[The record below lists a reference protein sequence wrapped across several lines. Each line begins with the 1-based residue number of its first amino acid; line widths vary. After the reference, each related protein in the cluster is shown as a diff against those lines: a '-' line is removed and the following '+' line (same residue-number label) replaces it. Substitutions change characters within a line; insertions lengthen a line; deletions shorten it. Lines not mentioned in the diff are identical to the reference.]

1 MHYFEIL
8 VHCSLFLN
16 LCVPPFS
23 GKVISCFTKSVV
35 VRDEL
40 EIRALIGSLVKKM
53 VFANDIFTV
62 DFIKKLLVM
71 IFTIFVN
78 GSYYEPLLEVMTIF
92 TDGS

>member
-1 MHYFEIL
+1 MMIFRRLDNGFFLLISL
-8 VHCSLFLN
+8 VYLYALFRNFGSSLSLFLN
-16 LCVPPFS
+16 LRVPPFS

-62 DFIKKLLVM
+62 DFIK
-71 IFTIFVN
+71 N
-78 GSYYEPLLEVMTIF
+78 CW
-92 TDGS
+92 